1 MRVDWPSV
9 EDASHD
15 TSEAAPSPHSAQQ
28 PRAFPQYGDPGMT
41 LRDYFAGRALPAI
54 LAALPYQDDVNGTV
68 AREAYA
74 MADAMLAARKAPVRG
89 AP

>member
-41 LRDYFAGRALPAI
+41 LRDWFAGRALPGI
-54 LAALPYQDDVNGTV
+54 LSGCPDPCDAWTIASC
-68 AREAYA
+68 AYA
-74 MADAMLAARKAPVRG
+74 LADAMLAARKAPVRG
-89 AP
+89 EP